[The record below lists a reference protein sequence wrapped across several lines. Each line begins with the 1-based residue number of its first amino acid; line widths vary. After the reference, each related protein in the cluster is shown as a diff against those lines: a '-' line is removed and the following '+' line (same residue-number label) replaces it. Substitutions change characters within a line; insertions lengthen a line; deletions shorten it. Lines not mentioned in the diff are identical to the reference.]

1 MASSVSKF
9 RPVESAS
16 LDKRRVQRH
25 PVLVRRATV
34 RRHARNPS
42 EASLVDISVY
52 GCRLSIDGSYQEGD
66 RLWLRF
72 AGGNPI
78 AATVVWFDGTQM
90 GCRFDE
96 PLDKMVFRALTLVL
110 D

>member
-1 MASSVSKF
+1 MASSVSNF
-9 RPVESAS
+9 RPVEPA
-16 LDKRRVQRH
+16 LLEKRSVQRH

-34 RRHARNPS
+34 RRHSRHPS
-42 EASLVDISVY
+42 DASLADISVY
-52 GCRLSIDGSYQEGD
+52 GCRLLVDGCYEEGD

-78 AATVVWFDGTQM
+78 AAIVVWFDGTHL